1 MFGALLAVL
10 TYYGRMK
17 MPKTAHYIALVV
29 EIARWA
35 TSDMSRVLQMD
46 IQPEQENLEQQLQRL
61 NLFSLFSKEFLRRH
75 SFHLLGTTTRWLLL
89 DIAFYSQILFQN
101 NISIAIG
108 WIPSAETMNALEEWL
123 TCHGISAAAAKA
135 GAIVGAFG
143 FLYAAQSRD
152 PKKTDHG
159 YLPGIG
165 VKNALI
171 LLGVTNALGL
181 LFTFLVRESKGQSLE
196 EMSGENEQGEEN
208 GTDVVTVELQFGDDG
223 H

>member
-10 TYYGRMK
+10 TYYGRIK
-17 MPKTAHYIALVV
+17 MPKTAHYIGLVA

-108 WIPSAETMNALEEWL
+108 WIPSAETMNALEEVYK
-123 TCHGISAAAAKA
+123 IRRA
-135 GAIVGAFG
+135 
-143 FLYAAQSRD
+143 
-152 PKKTDHG
+152 
-159 YLPGIG
+159 
-165 VKNALI
+165 
-171 LLGVTNALGL
+171 
-181 LFTFLVRESKGQSLE
+181 
-196 EMSGENEQGEEN
+196 
-208 GTDVVTVELQFGDDG
+208 
-223 H
+223 